1 MIKLNTRKHEM
12 SANRAATRIRIAMV
26 MAVVAVALAAC
37 NAKIDTPEK
46 AEQAISEAV
55 NKKIK
60 PSFREN
66 QYRANIRLSKTNL
79 LTLLPNLEEYPIGI
93 GRRDSTNVESVEIF
107 TSSEKAGKG
116 RDGFYNKLADEF
128 NRQQVRI
135 SNGKTAAVSIR
146 KIASGLGAQFMLAG
160 QYMPDAFSPSNF
172 LWGDMLIAAGIDMQT
187 IADVTAPNTAGIIV
201 KKSKIDM
208 ITTGGKLDVPKLL
221 TNVSNGSFAM
231 GYTNPYQSSTG
242 LNFLLTVLNAFSDGD
257 ESQMLSPDVASA
269 FEAFQVGVPFVAQT
283 TLQMRDA
290 AQGSGVLDALVME
303 HQSWVNVTGMKD
315 YQFVPFGV
323 RHDSPLFATPEADS
337 DEREVLTMF
346 AEFVKQQQREVNRYG
361 FGQNPNYQSLYNI
374 EDTSVIAQAQ
384 QIWKQKKTGGRPV
397 AAVFVADVSG
407 SMEGSRMKNLKRA
420 LIESSDLISS
430 NNAIGLVTYNESVNV
445 DLNVRK
451 FDVQQKSLFNGAVER
466 LITGGRTA
474 TNNGVMVA
482 ANLLVEF
489 RKNNPDHKLLI
500 FVLSDGERNRGMDL
514 DSVSDALEWS
524 GIPVHSI
531 AYEVT
536 SDEMKQLSSL
546 AEGAYVE
553 SSAES
558 AAYRIGNLLNS
569 EM

>member
-1 MIKLNTRKHEM
+1 MAVKAKVTPLCIAILVSTLLLGCNTR
-12 SANRAATRIRIAMV
+12 
-26 MAVVAVALAAC
+26 
-37 NAKIDTPEK
+37 IDTQEK
-46 AEQAISEAV
+46 AEEAIAEAV
-55 NKKIK
+55 AKKIK
-60 PSFREN
+60 PTFREN

-79 LTLLPNLEEYPIGI
+79 LSLLPSLDEYPIGI
-93 GRRDSTNVESVEIF
+93 GRRDSAKVESVEIF

-116 RDGFYNKLADEF
+116 RDGFYNELAEAF
-128 NRQQVRI
+128 NRQGVSV
-135 SNGKTAAVSIR
+135 SNGKVAAVSIR

-160 QYMPDAFSPSNF
+160 QYTPDAFSPSNF
-172 LWGDMLIAAGIDMQT
+172 LWGDMLRADGIDLHT
-187 IADVTAPNTAGIIV
+187 IASVTAPNTAGIIV
-201 KKSKIDM
+201 KKSKVDL
-208 ITTGGKLDVPKLL
+208 ITSNGILDVPKLL

-283 TLQMRDA
+283 TIQMRDA

-303 HQSWVNVTGMKD
+303 HQSWVNVTGMKG
-315 YQFVPFGV
+315 YEFIPFGV
-323 RHDSPLFATPEADS
+323 RHDSPLYATPEADKA
-337 DEREVLTMF
+337 EREVLKLF
-346 AEFVKQQQREVNRYG
+346 AEFIQQQQAVVTRFG
-361 FGQNPNYQSLYNI
+361 FSQNPNYKAAYNI
-374 EDTSVIAQAQ
+374 EDASLIAQAQ
-384 QIWKQKKTGGRPV
+384 LLWKQKKSGGRPV

-407 SMEGSRMKNLKRA
+407 SMEGTRMKNLKRA
-420 LIESSDLISS
+420 LIESSDLISA
-430 NNAIGLVTYNESVNV
+430 NNAIGLVTYNENVNV

-474 TNNGVMVA
+474 TNDGVMVA
-482 ANLLVEF
+482 ANLLAEF
-489 RKNNPDHKLLI
+489 RKQNPDHKLLI
-500 FVLSDGERNRGMDL
+500 FVLSDGERNRGLDL
-514 DSVSDALEWS
+514 DAVSDALEWS

-536 SDEMKQLSSL
+536 SDEMRQLSSL

-553 SSAES
+553 ASAES

>member
-1 MIKLNTRKHEM
+1 MQTKLTPLMRM
-12 SANRAATRIRIAMV
+12 SI
-26 MAVVAVALAAC
+26 AVVASAVLVGC
-37 NAKIDTPEK
+37 NSKIDTPEK
-46 AEQAISEAV
+46 AEKAIAEAV
-55 NKKIK
+55 AKKID
-60 PSFREN
+60 PTFREN

-79 LTLLPNLEEYPIGI
+79 LTLLPNLDEYPIGI
-93 GRRDSTNVESVEIF
+93 GRRDSARVESVEIF

-116 RDGFYNKLADEF
+116 RDGFYNQLAEEF
-128 NRQQVRI
+128 NRQQIQI

-201 KKSKIDM
+201 KKSKIDL
-208 ITTGGKLDVPKLL
+208 ITTAGKLDVPKLL

-303 HQSWVNVTGMKD
+303 HQSWVNVKGMKD
-315 YQFVPFGV
+315 YQFIPFGV
-323 RHDSPLFATPEADS
+323 RHDSPLFATPEADG
-337 DEREVLTMF
+337 DEREVLAKF
-346 AEFVKQQQREVNRYG
+346 AEFIQQNQKAVNQFG
-361 FGQNPNYQSLYNI
+361 FGRNPNYQSLYSI
-374 EDTSVIAQAQ
+374 EDTTVIAQAQ

-407 SMEGSRMKNLKRA
+407 SMEGSRMRNLKRA

-430 NNAIGLVTYNESVNV
+430 NNAIGLVTYNERVNV

-482 ANLLVEF
+482 ANLLIEF
-489 RKNNPDHKLLI
+489 RRNNPDHKLLI
-500 FVLSDGERNRGMDL
+500 FVLSDGERNRGLDL
-514 DSVSDALEWS
+514 DAVSDALEWS

-553 SSAES
+553 SSADS